1 MPIYRP
7 KKERFALKKEVFELI
22 ADLGAAHSLAKRL
35 TIRDWKAQYRQSL
48 LGVGWAFA
56 TPVLNTL
63 VWLFLQQSGI
73 ISIADTGLPFAA
85 YVFSGTM
92 IWSIFTESVHMPLRS
107 TQQARSMLKKINFPK
122 EALLLSGLYKVFG
135 NMLIRILLVSL
146 FFMYWGIW
154 PKVQVLAL
162 PFFLL
167 MLVVMGSGIGIWLT
181 PLGMLYHDVG
191 RFLPYG
197 LQGLMYIS
205 PVLFA
210 LPKQGLINSIMECN
224 PLTPMIL
231 NSRNALAG
239 LPFGQLEYLAIL
251 LPVVLIFMFLG
262 LMFFRTAMPILIEK
276 GS

>member
-1 MPIYRP
+1 
-7 KKERFALKKEVFELI
+7 
-22 ADLGAAHSLAKRL
+22 
-35 TIRDWKAQYRQSL
+35 
-48 LGVGWAFA
+48 
-56 TPVLNTL
+56 
-63 VWLFLQQSGI
+63 
-73 ISIADTGLPFAA
+73 
-85 YVFSGTM
+85 
-92 IWSIFTESVHMPLRS
+92 
-107 TQQARSMLKKINFPK
+107 MLKKINFPK
-122 EALLLSGLYKVFG
+122 EALLLSGLYKVLG

-154 PKVQVLAL
+154 PNVHVLAL

-167 MLVVMGSGIGIWLT
+167 MLVLMGSGIGIWLT

-205 PVLFA
+205 PVLYA
-210 LPKQGLINSIMECN
+210 LPKQGVINSIMENN

>member
-1 MPIYRP
+1 MPIYTP
-7 KKERFALKKEVFELI
+7 KKERFALKKEASELI
-22 ADLGAAHSLAKRL
+22 EGLGAAHSLAKRL

-73 ISIADTGLPFAA
+73 ITIADTGLPFAV

-122 EALLLSGLYKVFG
+122 EALLLSGLYKVLG

-154 PKVQVLAL
+154 PNVHVLAL

-167 MLVVMGSGIGIWLT
+167 MLVLMGSGIGIWLT

-205 PVLFA
+205 PVLYA
-210 LPKQGLINSIMECN
+210 LPKQGVINSIMENN